1 MIDDIKF
8 VHPRDML
15 DRTILT
21 TGNVVTMCLSH
32 VKGGLAVDHHPGE
45 IIRLGEND
53 NHIIGS
59 EVPPSVCAVYGR
71 CGAKADVPTVSLD
84 MMDAVDKSDPESACR
99 RRSRQS

>member
-15 DRTILT
+15 DRTILI
-21 TGNVVTMCLSH
+21 TGNDVTMCLSC
-32 VKGGLAVDHHPGE
+32 VEGGVAVDHHPSE

-53 NHIIGS
+53 NHIIDP

-84 MMDAVDKSDPESACR
+84 MMEAVDKGDPESACR